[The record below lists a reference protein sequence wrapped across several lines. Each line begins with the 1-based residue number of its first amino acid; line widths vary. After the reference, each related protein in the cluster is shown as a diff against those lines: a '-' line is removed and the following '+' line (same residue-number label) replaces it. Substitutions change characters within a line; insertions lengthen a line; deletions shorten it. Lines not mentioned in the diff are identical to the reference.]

1 MIRVTMATPSDIA
14 EAVEYS
20 KKDVYCSEQL
30 EASDICKHPWVI
42 SLRGPDGVLGAVMGL
57 DIIHTGVATGWA
69 VTTQGLRAFPLAYT
83 RKVQDIVLEV
93 LGHFNLHRLQII
105 VKCRAD
111 LVKWAEH
118 LGFVIEGKMIG
129 FGTDKSDY
137 YIMGRTTWPYL

>member
-1 MIRVTMATPSDIA
+1 MIKTTMATPSDIA
-14 EAVEYS
+14 EAIEYS

-42 SLRGPDGVLGAVMGL
+42 ALRGPDGILGAVLGL
-57 DIIHTGVATGWA
+57 DIIHKGVATGWA

-83 RKVQDIVLEV
+83 RKVQDIIAEV
-93 LGHFNLHRLQII
+93 FAHFELHRLQII

-111 LVKWAEH
+111 LLKWAEH
-118 LGFVIEGKMIG
+118 LGFLIEGKMVN

-137 YIMGRTTWPYL
+137 YIMGRTLECSL